1 MITVLHI
8 LFFYKFFLNSMF
20 FHLHMNS
27 MFIRPS
33 TLIREVRRVPK
44 WVFYNFHPITY
55 VLSMRSWKRLW
66 CTLAGPALAIA
77 ECLLDESAD
86 YFISGQILELQLE
99 ILRVHLISREI
110 KHYRAMDKKRERFN
124 MSKYK
129 MCDTIWINSK
139 PFFGL
144 VCWPKKCTH

>member
-1 MITVLHI
+1 
-8 LFFYKFFLNSMF
+8 MF
-20 FHLHMNS
+20 FHLRMNS
-27 MFIRPS
+27 TFIRPS

-55 VLSMRSWKRLW
+55 VVLSMRSWKRLW
-66 CTLAGPALAIA
+66 YTLAGPALAIA

-144 VCWPKKCTH
+144 VYVDLKNVHYTLKMLDAGQSLRHP

>member
-1 MITVLHI
+1 MLHI

-20 FHLHMNS
+20 FHLRMNS
-27 MFIRPS
+27 TFIRPS

-55 VLSMRSWKRLW
+55 VVLSMRSCKRLW

-110 KHYRAMDKKRERFN
+110 KHYRAMD
-124 MSKYK
+124 
-129 MCDTIWINSK
+129 IWDIIMISIFCEN
-139 PFFGL
+139 
-144 VCWPKKCTH
+144 VWPKSIQGNSLWKYWHQKTK